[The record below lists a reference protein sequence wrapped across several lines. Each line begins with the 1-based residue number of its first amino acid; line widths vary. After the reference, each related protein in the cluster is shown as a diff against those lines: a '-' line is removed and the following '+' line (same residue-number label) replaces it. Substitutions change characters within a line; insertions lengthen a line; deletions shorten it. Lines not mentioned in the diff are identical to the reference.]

1 MRYVIGVSVYQKGVE
16 KPIETGIFGRD
27 SFKCWHIWDL
37 QKPPS
42 PKIWY
47 PVIPDAETV
56 SRAVK
61 WLNNQYARYSC
72 EGCHNAIHP
81 YYRKF
86 YPLKLDTKEFPYRLS
101 KDAACSMTKWLELPG
116 TLERIPLPCY
126 PLLAKPAIP

>member
-16 KPIETGIFGRD
+16 KPIETGIFGCD
-27 SFKCWHIWDL
+27 SFRCWYIWDL
-37 QKPPS
+37 QKPPG

-47 PVIPDAETV
+47 PVILDAETA

-61 WLNNQYARYSC
+61 LLNGQYARYNR
-72 EGCHNAIHP
+72 EGRYGFTHP

-116 TLERIPLPCY
+116 TMERIPLSCY
-126 PLLAKPAIP
+126 PLLAKLATP